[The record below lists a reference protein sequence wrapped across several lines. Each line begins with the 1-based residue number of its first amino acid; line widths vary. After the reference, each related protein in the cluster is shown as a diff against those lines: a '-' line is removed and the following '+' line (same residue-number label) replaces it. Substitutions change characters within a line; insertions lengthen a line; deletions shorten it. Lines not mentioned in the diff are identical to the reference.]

1 MHCSAAMSLRKMS
14 SFVLVMVLAALL
26 DTVTGQSSTP
36 ASTKLLDS
44 KMVTFE
50 PGGVSRTTSSPEWTD
65 QTVGQTMGQ
74 SPKSVHLSTS
84 GSIKT
89 RGTKPPAEVIHT
101 SSQGTTVVSN
111 VSLAGTI
118 PDKSTLSSTSA
129 SETSHPYAGESNHQS
144 PAVSASEKETHFQFT
159 PTPLPPQQ
167 TTVRASDQGSI
178 TNSVEKLE
186 SSEPPPLL
194 QMKEPTQRNIVGSQ
208 RETNPNAIIR
218 TLPPS
223 SATPAPPYSMITT
236 GVISEDTLGPSFTPQ
251 AAQTPAE
258 VTSALQGADQTKA
271 FPSLFNGADDHTE
284 SQGITLPNAGLST
297 QSLVQSSVVPAA
309 RDKIRTGHTKKPT
322 LSSDTFPPEGTV
334 RAEPGTNGTF
344 PEATS
349 ARSLTSSLPH
359 VVLAIKPT
367 RDSDF
372 LQVTQS
378 TAALNPQIYEV
389 PTEPGLQSMVEETSS
404 GSLTSSSSVQ
414 SEVTDRVPWVFIPG
428 TVQPTIGKTSEATA
442 FTKLDPLLET
452 STTTQPTSGEPEVTG
467 DVRFA
472 EAHTATYSVRLATT
486 QTQNMTTVTTRAEA
500 EDRCSD
506 GKLCTT
512 VPPAVRK
519 KLSTEMLHTTM
530 EVSTPQTVRKGLQ
543 KTLGTT
549 GKTTGHPFTGMSQ
562 SPRTA
567 TVSIGRPVL
576 TTTAPRSWTVSTT
589 TQEPTHSLDAKMI
602 PPLDRLVP
610 AASTPHGRG
619 HPSDWDPCSGVCS
632 PLPSFNRTSLSW
644 DDLRRTLAFAWEM
657 HVYGTASLFLLL
669 SLWSLINLIGMPI
682 VGYPRCTC
690 LCLTSALLLI
700 TGGCRAGYFLTDPY
714 GSKEV
719 LHRPAQVGLYNLA
732 FPLLLSAFGTLCL
745 LAFRMARLHVLPASL
760 QRLPV
765 VAAVAVLHTTLLLA
779 ADLLFLAFNPSVQ
792 VVLQVLSVSWGT
804 FLNAGYLYS
813 YPRLRRQTSPSLEDG
828 LREGGSSDALG
839 YILESSQRRQL
850 LVLSRVLTI
859 CAILGLLCCGL
870 QVYAILWL
878 YDILG
883 DWRHFTWSWWL
894 VQFWYRLLEL
904 AWGFSMLVVA
914 TWVYWRQGDNR
925 GTSGSHTCWVKIV
938 QSLCSRKQQGRK
950 YESSNQS
957 NGAGNGTLDLPN
969 NRTNQDRTGVDISKN
984 LIRNHPEN
992 VPLRTL
998 KENNESKA
1006 RLALYA
1012 PQGGGSTNSL
1022 LLLKQSGI
1030 IVGKS
1035 HNLAMLRRS
1044 HSTVCFE
1051 KESVLSLADFDLRP
1065 PSPIDL
1071 SRSIDEALYKEHLVK
1086 DSIFSQSGFLT
1097 HHLDADNSESSFQE
1111 LCPTQNDGISQGV
1124 YRRRSSD
1131 PNYLYSLTKCSSLAE
1146 LNTACGQEEK
1156 TSRPT
1161 NGGVAGDAVEDRD
1174 KSLSYKTSPPVVIGN
1189 SPASPSKMSP
1199 VAKGKSPTS
1208 GHDVSGQSSSR
1219 LGTEPSEYSLNSSFS
1234 GLSVPI
1240 SFPQLRG
1247 QGLSPTE
1254 TEADL
1259 SEPFLREDCL

>member
-14 SFVLVMVLAALL
+14 PFVLVMVIAALL
-26 DTVTGQSSTP
+26 DTVTSQSSTP

-50 PGGVSRTTSSPEWTD
+50 PGGVSRTTSSPKGTD
-65 QTVGQTMGQ
+65 QTVGQTTGQ
-74 SPKSVHLSTS
+74 SPKSVRLSTS

-89 RGTKPPAEVIHT
+89 RGTKPPTEIIHT
-101 SSQGTTVVSN
+101 SSQRTTVGSDVF
-111 VSLAGTI
+111 LAGTI
-118 PDKSTLSSTSA
+118 PDKSILSATSA

-144 PAVSASEKETHFQFT
+144 LAVTALEKETHFQFT

-178 TNSVEKLE
+178 TNPMEKLE
-186 SSEPPPLL
+186 SSEPP
-194 QMKEPTQRNIVGSQ
+194 
-208 RETNPNAIIR
+208 
-218 TLPPS
+218 S
-223 SATPAPPYSMITT
+223 SATPAPSYSMITT

-251 AAQTPAE
+251 AE
-258 VTSALQGADQTKA
+258 VTSALQRADQTKS
-271 FPSLFNGADDHTE
+271 FPSVLNGGDDHTE

-297 QSLVQSSVVPAA
+297 QSPVQSSLVPVA
-309 RDKIRTGHTKKPT
+309 RDKIGTGHTKKPT

-334 RAEPGTNGTF
+334 RAEPGTNVTF
-344 PEATS
+344 SEASS
-349 ARSLTSSLPH
+349 ALSPTSSLPH
-359 VVLAIKPT
+359 VDLTIKPT

-378 TAALNPQIYEV
+378 TATLNPQIYEV
-389 PTEPGLQSMVEETSS
+389 TTVPGLQSMVEETSS
-404 GSLTSSSSVQ
+404 GNLTSSSSVQ
-414 SEVTDRVPWVFIPG
+414 PEVTDRVPWVFIPG
-428 TVQPTIGKTSEATA
+428 TVQPTVGRTSEATT
-442 FTKLDPLLET
+442 FTKLDPLLES

-486 QTQNMTTVTTRAEA
+486 QTQNMTTLTTQAEA
-500 EDRCSD
+500 CSD

-519 KLSTEMLHTTM
+519 KLTTEKLDTTM
-530 EVSTPQTVRKGLQ
+530 EGSTPQTVRKGLQ

-562 SPRTA
+562 TPRSS
-567 TVSIGRPVL
+567 TVSVGGPVL

-610 AASTPHGRG
+610 GTPASTPHGRG
-619 HPSDWDPCSGVCS
+619 HPSAWDPCSGVCS

-719 LHRPAQVGLYNLA
+719 LRRPAQVGLYNLA

-813 YPRLRRQTSPSLEDG
+813 YPRLKRQTSPSLEDG
-828 LREGGSSDALG
+828 LREGGSADALG

-883 DWRHFTWSWWL
+883 DWRLFTWSWWL

-1030 IVGKS
+1030 IAGKS

-1051 KESVLSLADFDLRP
+1051 KESVLSLTDFDLRP

-1111 LCPTQNDGISQGV
+1111 VCPNQNDGISQSV

-1156 TSRPT
+1156 T
-1161 NGGVAGDAVEDRD
+1161 NGGVGGNAVEDRN
-1174 KSLSYKTSPPVVIGN
+1174 KSLSYKTSPPVIIGN
-1189 SPASPSKMSP
+1189 SPASPNKMSP

-1208 GHDVSGQSSSR
+1208 GRDVSVQSSSR

-1240 SFPQLRG
+1240 SFPLLRG

-1259 SEPFLREDCL
+1259 SEPFLREDCLQDREELCDPDSEARQTFLEISRQIDSVSIISDTIDL